1 MCTSIYIYIYIFFAV
16 HTKLCMCACIDISA
30 MSPCGAWWQPPERF
44 GVAKGA
50 NEPFWCPIKKKP
62 LFSMAQWLDPW
73 ILNAKGAKDPKG
85 AMSPCGAWWQPPER
99 FGVAKGAN
107 EPFWCSIKKKPE
119 ICVSDIEKTHKY
131 IYVTPL

>member
-62 LFSMAQWLDPW
+62 LFSMAPWLDPW
-73 ILNAKGAKDPKG
+73 ILNAKGAKDLELTQL
-85 AMSPCGAWWQPPER
+85 AM
-99 FGVAKGAN
+99 
-107 EPFWCSIKKKPE
+107 I
-119 ICVSDIEKTHKY
+119 
-131 IYVTPL
+131 